1 MKRLML
7 PISITVALASAGF
20 FQFKD
25 RGITTKMKYQ
35 TINKNATSVAGNVS
49 TTRCKKKIILR

>member
-7 PISITVALASAGF
+7 PIPTTVALASAGF
-20 FQFKD
+20 FQFKN

-35 TINKNATSVAGNVS
+35 TVNKNATSVAGNVFP
-49 TTRCKKKIILR
+49 TRCKKKIILR